1 MSLHDIFIGVIL
13 CRARNIKTAAL
24 FANWL
29 APKKGEIFS
38 LIYLFGLFCAYDI
51 PHNYV
56 IPRAMPPSDET
67 LFQYQ
72 IFYCSTAWIP
82 LLIHSM
88 LYCSTIRCSSVPPY
102 LFHCSTIRRSTVPPS
117 LFHCC
122 TIRWSNVPPSLF
134 HSSTIGCSTVP
145 PLDVLL
151 FHHRMFNCFTIRCS
165 TVLQSDPLFHHQ
177 MFDCSTI
184 RCFTVPPS
192 LFQCSTVLVLNH
204 LCSTVPP

>member
-29 APKKGEIFS
+29 ASKKGEIFS

-88 LYCSTIRCSSVPPY
+88 LYCSTIRCS
-102 LFHCSTIRRSTVPPS
+102 TITRSTVPPS

-151 FHHRMFNCFTIRCS
+151 FHHRMFNSFTIRCS
-165 TVLQSDPLFHHQ
+165 TVLQSLFH
-177 MFDCSTI
+177 CSTI
-184 RCFTVPPS
+184 RCLTVPQS
-192 LFQCSTVLVLNH
+192 DVLLSHH
-204 LCSTVPP
+204 LCSSVPLF